1 MKALARWLLMAG
13 WTVFATLALTFV
25 WLRWLAALFPFP
37 ESFWFWIFT
46 HVPGFWDGEAGDD
59 LELLIHLGL
68 CFVVVVTGTWL
79 VRRWMRGRRR
89 RLAGL
94 R

>member
-1 MKALARWLLMAG
+1 MKTLARWLLLAV

-25 WLRWLAALFPFP
+25 WLRWLAAIFPFP

-59 LELLIHLGL
+59 LELLVHLAL
-68 CFVVVVTGTWL
+68 SFVAVVIGTWL
-79 VRRWMRGRRR
+79 ARRWTLDRRGRAA
-89 RLAGL
+89 RL